1 MPTDVLDQ
9 RLGFVLDAFREDAM
23 LNRRAQFGVML
34 MLLVAAIGAC
44 DAVLVRYLSGG
55 VHPFVMAF
63 TRALFGALVMLP
75 WILNRPGIMKTNRIW
90 LHVLRA
96 SLKLISLVA
105 LFVALANAPLATVTA
120 IGFAA
125 PIFVTVGAWVFLGEK
140 PRGILIAGVVIG
152 FVGVLVL
159 LRPTGGEMNIALVF
173 ALVSALL
180 VGTIQLILKY
190 MGATEKADTLVA
202 WNLLVT
208 VPIALVPAIWV
219 WTPPTSFEWLLLGVQ
234 GAIGAGA
241 QFCVT
246 KAFQFADASLVAPVD
261 FVRLPFVAAAAYL
274 IFGELADRATW
285 IGGAII
291 FVSVLIIATSTRNRG
306 VPES

>member
-1 MPTDVLDQ
+1 
-9 RLGFVLDAFREDAM
+9 
-23 LNRRAQFGVML
+23 
-34 MLLVAAIGAC
+34 
-44 DAVLVRYLSGG
+44 
-55 VHPFVMAF
+55 
-63 TRALFGALVMLP
+63 
-75 WILNRPGIMKTNRIW
+75 
-90 LHVLRA
+90 
-96 SLKLISLVA
+96 
-105 LFVALANAPLATVTA
+105 
-120 IGFAA
+120 
-125 PIFVTVGAWVFLGEK
+125 
-140 PRGILIAGVVIG
+140 
-152 FVGVLVL
+152 
-159 LRPTGGEMNIALVF
+159 MNIALVF